1 MESNFLMHS
10 HERNVASHFLSDKV
24 QLGNVLTV
32 LFDIA
37 LATIV
42 KPFTS
47 KQICHFSARERWSSL
62 IFYESPN

>member
-32 LFDIA
+32 LFDVA

-47 KQICHFSARERWSSL
+47 KQICHFSARER
-62 IFYESPN
+62 